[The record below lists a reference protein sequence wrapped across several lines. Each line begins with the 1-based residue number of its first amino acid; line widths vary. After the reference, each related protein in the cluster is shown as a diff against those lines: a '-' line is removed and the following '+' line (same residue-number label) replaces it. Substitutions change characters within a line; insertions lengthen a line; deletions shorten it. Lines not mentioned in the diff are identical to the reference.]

1 MLGTLFEGPV
11 SVHVEDPQNIQLVH
25 VPLFNVGPMVVLK
38 ILHTSLLG
46 RVELAKLQF
55 SYMKCEG

>member
-1 MLGTLFEGPV
+1 MLGTLSEGLV

-25 VPLFNVGPMVVLK
+25 VPLFNGGPMVVFK

-46 RVELAKLQF
+46 LIELAKLQF

>member
-1 MLGTLFEGPV
+1 MLGTLSEGLV
-11 SVHVEDPQNIQLVH
+11 NVHLEDPQNVQLVH
-25 VPLFNVGPMVVLK
+25 APLFNVGPMVVLK

-46 RVELAKLQF
+46 LIELAKLQF

>member
-1 MLGTLFEGPV
+1 MLGTPFEGPV

-46 RVELAKLQF
+46 LVELAKLQF
-55 SYMKCEG
+55 